1 MAARG
6 VRAKKTEKL
15 DEITIARVQEALTG
29 SSPITK
35 KEACEMLNISYNT
48 TRLNKI
54 LAEHDETM
62 QYRAVRKSQLK
73 GTKATN
79 SEIKQVIEWYLNEH
93 PISEIAKAM
102 YRSSTF
108 VKNIISRAGVPE
120 KRPATEKG
128 SGAKIGY
135 LPDECVAE
143 SFEIGEKV
151 WYARQDL
158 PAIIKKVMPNTKQT
172 NYIEKYGA
180 ECYHIYVIQETEFES
195 SYFGFLE
202 HAGYNAHAIAY
213 DLGSLKHL
221 QKYGAEV

>member
-1 MAARG
+1 MGVRG
-6 VRAKKTEKL
+6 IRAKKSEKL
-15 DEITIARVQEALTG
+15 DDENLTRVQEALT
-29 SSPITK
+29 SDNPITK

-73 GTKATN
+73 GTRATDA
-79 SEIKQVIEWYLNEH
+79 EVKQVIEWYLSEH
-93 PISEIAKAM
+93 PVSEIAKSL

-108 VKNIISRAGVPE
+108 VKNILNRVGVPE
-120 KRPATEKG
+120 KRPSTEQGAG
-128 SGAKIGY
+128 SKMGY

-151 WYARQDL
+151 WYAREDL
-158 PAIIKKVMPNTKQT
+158 PAIIKKVMPNNNQT

-180 ECYHIYVIQETEFES
+180 ACYHIYVIQETDFES
-195 SYFGFLE
+195 PYFGFLE
-202 HAGYNAHAIAY
+202 NAGYNAHAIAY

-221 QKYGAEV
+221 EKYGAEI

>member
-1 MAARG
+1 M
-6 VRAKKTEKL
+6 
-15 DEITIARVQEALTG
+15 
-29 SSPITK
+29 S
-35 KEACEMLNISYNT
+35 
-48 TRLNKI
+48 
-54 LAEHDETM
+54 ETP
-62 QYRAVRKSQLK
+62 V
-73 GTKATN
+73 
-79 SEIKQVIEWYLNEH
+79 
-93 PISEIAKAM
+93 SEIAKSM

-143 SFEIGEKV
+143 SFEVGEKV

-180 ECYHIYVIQETEFES
+180 ECYHIYVIQETDFES